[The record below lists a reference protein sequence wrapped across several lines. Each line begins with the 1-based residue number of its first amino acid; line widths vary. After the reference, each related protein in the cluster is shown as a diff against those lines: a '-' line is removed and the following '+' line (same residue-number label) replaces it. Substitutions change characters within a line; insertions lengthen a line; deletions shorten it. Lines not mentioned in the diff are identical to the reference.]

1 MSGERSP
8 RLPERDRPWM
18 MRTYAGHSTAK
29 ASNELYRRNLAKGQ
43 TGLSVAFDLPTQT
56 GYDPDDELAR
66 GEVGKVGVPI
76 SHRGDMATLMDGI
89 PLDEMNTSMT
99 INATAAWLL
108 ALYIVAAEDQG
119 VSEES
124 LQGTTQNDI
133 IKEFLARGTYAF
145 PPAASMRL
153 IADMIAYTVEHVP
166 KWNPINICSYHL
178 QEAGATPVQEIAYAM
193 SNAIA
198 VLDAA
203 RERVERAHGT
213 QNGVGGNGSRSADAQ
228 QLMEQVFGRIS
239 FFVNAGV
246 RFVEEHAKLR
256 AMSILWEELGRER
269 YGVQEPRHLRFRYG
283 VQVNSLGLTE
293 SQPENNVQRI
303 VLEALAVTL
312 GRDARAR
319 AIQLPAWNEALGLP
333 RPWDQQWSLRIQQV
347 LAYETDILEY
357 PDIFE
362 GSIVMDGLVAEL
374 LDGAR
379 AEMAVVAEHGGA
391 VEAVAYM
398 KGALV
403 DSHRER
409 LRRIESGE
417 QVVVGQNRYTES
429 EISPLTADAE
439 GGILV
444 VDPAIEAQQIEDVRA
459 WRAARDQAA
468 VDAALGA
475 LGEAAQDE
483 QRNLMDAT
491 IAAARA
497 GATTGEWSRTLR
509 EVFGSYR
516 APTGVGEAAAAPA
529 DAELAELREEVAELQ
544 EKLGRRPKILVGKPG
559 LDGHSNGAEQI
570 AVRARD
576 AGMDVVYEGI
586 RLTPAQIAASA
597 LQEGVH
603 VIGLSILSGS
613 HRELIPAVIDALRE
627 AGVSAPVIVG
637 GIIPEQD
644 VAPLREAGVAAV
656 YTPKD
661 FDITRI
667 MRDIVELLAADGAV
681 PVAPAAPRPAA
692 QRDRGSAADG
702 HTPRRGGSVRSGCAG
717 CRRRTRRAA
726 ARRRHDGGTGCA
738 EPARELDGRRPRAGG
753 RAASRGLPCDAR
765 P

>member
-1 MSGERSP
+1 MSQDESP

-29 ASNELYRRNLAKGQ
+29 ASNELYRRNIAKGQ

-66 GEVGKVGVPI
+66 GEVGKVGVPVV
-76 SHRGDMATLMDGI
+76 HRGDMAALMDGI

-108 ALYIVAAEDQG
+108 ALYIVAAEAQG
-119 VSEES
+119 VDQSQ

-145 PPAASMRL
+145 PPAPSMRL

-198 VLDAA
+198 VLDAT
-203 RERVERAHGT
+203 RERLDDRAEELIG
-213 QNGVGGNGSRSADAQ
+213 D
-228 QLMEQVFGRIS
+228 VFGRIS

-256 AMSILWEELGRER
+256 AMGILWEELGRER
-269 YGVQEPRHLRFRYG
+269 YGVTDERRLRFRYG

-293 SQPENNVQRI
+293 AQPENNVQRI

-347 LAYETDILEY
+347 LAYETDLLEY

-362 GSIVMDGLVAEL
+362 GSKVMDGLVAEL

-391 VEAVAYM
+391 VEAVPYM
-398 KGALV
+398 KAALV
-403 DSHRER
+403 DSHRAR
-409 LRRIESGE
+409 IQRIESGE
-417 QVVVGQNRYTES
+417 QIVVGQNRFTET
-429 EISPLTADAE
+429 EVSPLTDDAE

-444 VDPAIEAQQIEDVRA
+444 VDSAVEAEQIESLRR
-459 WRAARDQAA
+459 WRAERDQQA
-468 VDAALGA
+468 VDAAMAELA
-475 LGEAAQDE
+475 RVAASESDE
-483 QRNLMDAT
+483 NLMVPT

-497 GATTGEWSRTLR
+497 GATTGEWAKTLR
-509 EVFGSYR
+509 DVFGSYR
-516 APTGVGEAAAAPA
+516 APTGVGEATGAPA
-529 DAELAELREEVAELQ
+529 DDELEDLREEVAALTER
-544 EKLGRRPKILVGKPG
+544 LGRRPKILVGKPG

-613 HRELIPAVIDALRE
+613 HRELIPAVIDALGE
-627 AGVSAPVIVG
+627 AGVDVPVVVG

-644 VAPLREAGVAAV
+644 VAPLKQAGVAAV

-661 FDITRI
+661 FEITRI
-667 MRDIVELLAADGAV
+667 VRDIVELVGQRNGV
-681 PVAPAAPRPAA
+681 PAPA
-692 QRDRGSAADG
+692 
-702 HTPRRGGSVRSGCAG
+702 
-717 CRRRTRRAA
+717 
-726 ARRRHDGGTGCA
+726 
-738 EPARELDGRRPRAGG
+738 
-753 RAASRGLPCDAR
+753 
-765 P
+765 

>member
-1 MSGERSP
+1 MSGEEHA

-29 ASNELYRRNLAKGQ
+29 ASNELYRRNLQKGQ

-76 SHRGDMATLMDGI
+76 SHRGDMAALMDGI
-89 PLDEMNTSMT
+89 PLAEMNTSMT

-108 ALYIVAAEDQG
+108 ALYIVAAEEQG
-119 VSEES
+119 VSQEQ

-145 PPAASMRL
+145 PPAPSMRL

-203 RERVERAHGT
+203 RARVGEAEGR
-213 QNGVGGNGSRSADAQ
+213 
-228 QLMEQVFGRIS
+228 MEQVFGRIS

-246 RFVEEHAKLR
+246 RFIEEHAKLR
-256 AMSILWEELGRER
+256 VMSILWEELGRER
-269 YGVQEPRHLRFRYG
+269 YGVSDPRHLRFRYG

-293 SQPENNVQRI
+293 AQPENNVQRI

-312 GRDARAR
+312 GRNARAR

-333 RPWDQQWSLRIQQV
+333 RPWDQQWSLRIQQI

-362 GSIVMDGLVAEL
+362 GSKVLDGLVQEL
-374 LDGAR
+374 LEGAR

-391 VEAVAYM
+391 VEAVPYM

-403 DSHRER
+403 DSHR
-409 LRRIESGE
+409 RRIARIEAGE
-417 QVVVGQNRYTES
+417 QIVVGQNRFTET
-429 EISPLTADAE
+429 ELSPLTADAE

-444 VDPAIEAQQIEDVRA
+444 VDPALEAEQIAALRQ
-459 WRAARDQAA
+459 WRSEREQASVDEALARLAA
-468 VDAALGA
+468 VAG
-475 LGEAAQDE
+475 DE
-483 QRNLMDAT
+483 NAEENLMSAT

-497 GATTGEWSRTLR
+497 GATTGEWAHTLR

-516 APTGVGEAAAAPA
+516 APTGVGEAAAAA
-529 DAELAELREEVAELQ
+529 SDGEIEELRGEVARLQ

-576 AGMDVVYEGI
+576 SGMDVVYEGI

-613 HRELIPAVIDALRE
+613 HRDLIPAVMDALRD
-627 AGVSAPVIVG
+627 AGVEAPVVVG

-644 VAPLREAGVAAV
+644 VAGLRAAGVAAV

-667 MRDIVELLAADGAV
+667 MRDIVALVGAGAERS
-681 PVAPAAPRPAA
+681 PV
-692 QRDRGSAADG
+692 
-702 HTPRRGGSVRSGCAG
+702 T
-717 CRRRTRRAA
+717 
-726 ARRRHDGGTGCA
+726 
-738 EPARELDGRRPRAGG
+738 AGG
-753 RAASRGLPCDAR
+753 PSANGAA
-765 P
+765 